1 MKLETFDLNLL
12 RALELLLTECS
23 VTRAAE
29 RMHVTQSA
37 MSGILRRLRD
47 QFGDPLLV
55 ASGRTMRPTP
65 RGLELLAPVR
75 HALRFI
81 RSEVL
86 DYPGF
91 EPATSDRHFTIAST
105 DFTTF
110 AILMEALRRIASIAP
125 AVRLTIVRP
134 QIPTAI
140 QLERGEADIMLL
152 HERSLDRS
160 RPCRFLFEDDFRLIA
175 WSGNSLV
182 PERLTKA
189 RFFELE
195 HIAVTPDDGFLP
207 LAERWLETAHGGR
220 RKLRAVVPSYLEVP
234 YAIVGTERVAV
245 VHARFARDF
254 VERFAMIARPVPLP
268 LPATRIWAQGHPVNE
283 TDAGLQW
290 LVRLLTELA
299 AQAS

>member
-37 MSGILRRLRD
+37 MSGILRRLRE

-65 RGLELLAPVR
+65 RGLELLTPVR
-75 HALRFI
+75 HTLQFI

-91 EPATSDRHFTIAST
+91 EPGSSDRHFTVAST

-110 AILMEALRRIASIAP
+110 AILMEAVRRIASLAP
-125 AVRLTIVRP
+125 SLRLTIVRP
-134 QIPTAI
+134 VIPTDI
-140 QLERGEADIMLL
+140 QLERGEADVVLL

-160 RPCRFLFEDDFRLIA
+160 KPCRFLFEDDFRVIA
-175 WSGNSLV
+175 WDGNSRL
-182 PERLTKA
+182 PQNLTK
-189 RFFELE
+189 RIFFELE

-207 LAERWLETAHGGR
+207 LAERWLQTAHGGR

-234 YAIVGTERVAV
+234 YAIVGTDRIAV

-254 VERFAMIARPVPLP
+254 VERFPLVARPVPLP
-268 LPATRIWAQGHPVNE
+268 LPATRIWAQWHPVNE

-290 LVRLLTELA
+290 LVGLLTQVARE
-299 AQAS
+299 AS

>member
-29 RMHVTQSA
+29 RMHVTQSS
-37 MSGILRRLRD
+37 MSGILRRLRE

-75 HALRFI
+75 HALQFI

-86 DYPGF
+86 DCPGF
-91 EPATSDRHFTIAST
+91 EPETPGRHFTIAST

-110 AILMEALRRIASIAP
+110 AILGATARRMASIAP
-125 AVRLTIVRP
+125 LLRLTIVRP
-134 QIPTAI
+134 VIPTDV
-140 QLERGEADIMLL
+140 QLERGEVNVVLL

-160 RPCRFLFEDDFRLIA
+160 KPCRFLFEDDFRVMA
-175 WSGNSLV
+175 WDRNSRV
-182 PERLTKA
+182 PQKLTKR

-195 HIAVTPDDGFLP
+195 HIAVTPEDGFLP
-207 LAERWLETAHGGR
+207 LAERWLQTAHGGR

-234 YAIVGTERVAV
+234 YAIVGTERIAV

-254 VERFAMIARPVPLP
+254 VERFPLIARPVPLP
-268 LPATRIWAQGHPVNE
+268 LPATRIWAQWHPVNA

-290 LVRLLTELA
+290 LVGLLAEVA
-299 AQAS
+299 AEAS

>member
-29 RMHVTQSA
+29 RMHVTQSS
-37 MSGILRRLRD
+37 MSGILRRLRE

-75 HALRFI
+75 HALQFI

-86 DYPGF
+86 DCPGF
-91 EPATSDRHFTIAST
+91 EPQTSGRHFTIAST

-110 AILMEALRRIASIAP
+110 AILGATARRMASIAP
-125 AVRLTIVRP
+125 LLRLTIVRP
-134 QIPTAI
+134 VIPTDV
-140 QLERGEADIMLL
+140 QLERGEVDVVLL

-160 RPCRFLFEDDFRLIA
+160 KPCRFLFEDDFRVIA
-175 WSGNSLV
+175 WDRNSRV
-182 PERLTKA
+182 PPKLTA
-189 RFFELE
+189 RGFFELE
-195 HIAVTPDDGFLP
+195 HIAVTPDDGCLP
-207 LAERWLETAHGGR
+207 LAERWLQTAHGGR

-234 YAIVGTERVAV
+234 YAIVGTERIAV

-254 VERFAMIARPVPLP
+254 VERFPLIARPVPLP
-268 LPATRIWAQGHPVNE
+268 LPATRIWAQWHPVNE

-290 LVRLLTELA
+290 LVGLLA
-299 AQAS
+299 DVASEAS